1 MGKTVRRASLVLALT
16 PVLTLPAAALTGIAT
31 ASPTPVGS
39 TTTVTT
45 PAPGSTA
52 SADAVNV
59 DGIVTVGGTSSSA
72 NSDGGS
78 AHADALDVLGTRVS
92 GGDSSDPSKPA
103 NGNIIG
109 TGDTPVGDAEVAPYS
124 ASVKHDATSSSADA
138 DAALAHAGLAGLLE
152 VWVLHSHSHSDWSSD
167 QSNGSASSDGA
178 EVSGAGHDIK
188 VLHAETSSGH
198 KGSSALIVLDGQGIA
213 TSDQAGGACAIDLSP
228 IAQVL
233 CLTATGGVGKNGQ
246 TTSGAAVA
254 SATGMVPGTTLV
266 GAGSTGSAG
275 VAAAAKPA
283 SHSTEGGPL
292 PHTSGPAATSSSLPF
307 TGVEAGLLATYG
319 AALAGLG
326 AAIAAAARR
335 RRFSPVRG

>member
-16 PVLTLPAAALTGIAT
+16 PVLALPAAAALTGIAT
-31 ASPTPVGS
+31 ASPSPVGS

-45 PAPGSTA
+45 PAPGATA

-92 GGDSSDPSKPA
+92 GGDSNDPSKPA
-103 NGNIIG
+103 SGNIIG
-109 TGDTPVGDAEVAPYS
+109 TGDTPAGDAEVAPYS

-152 VWVLHSHSHSDWSSD
+152 VWVLHSHSHSDWNAD

-178 EVSGAGHDIK
+178 EVSGQGHDIK
-188 VLHAETSSGH
+188 VLHAETASGH
-198 KGSSALIVLDGQGIA
+198 KGSSALIVLDGQGIG
-213 TSDQAGGACAIDLSP
+213 TSDQAGGACALDLSP

-233 CLTATGGVGKNGQ
+233 CLTATGGTGKNGQ

-254 SATGMVPGTTLV
+254 SATGMIPGTTLV
-266 GAGSTGSAG
+266 GAGSTGSA
-275 VAAAAKPA
+275 AAGAKPA
-283 SHSTEGGPL
+283 AQSNEAGPL
-292 PHTSGPAATSSSLPF
+292 PHTSGPAAGSSLPF
-307 TGVEAGLLATYG
+307 TGAEAGLLATYG
-319 AALAGLG
+319 AMLAGLG
-326 AAIAAAARR
+326 AAILAAARR
-335 RRFSPVRG
+335 RRVVPARG

>member
-1 MGKTVRRASLVLALT
+1 MRKTVRRASLVLALT
-16 PVLTLPAAALTGIAT
+16 PMLTLPTTLAITSMAGAAT
-31 ASPTPVGS
+31 APLGS
-39 TTTVTT
+39 SQTVTT

-52 SADAVNV
+52 SANAVDV
-59 DGIVTVGGTSSSA
+59 DGIVTVGGTSSSS

-92 GGDSSDPSKPA
+92 GGDSSDPNKPA
-103 NGNIIG
+103 SGNIIG

-188 VLHAETSSGH
+188 VLHAETASGH
-198 KGSSALIVLDGQGIA
+198 KGSSALLVLDGQGIG
-213 TSDQAGGACAIDLSP
+213 TSDQAGGACALDLSP

-246 TTSGAAVA
+246 TTSGAAVL

-266 GAGSTGSAG
+266 GAGSSGSAG
-275 VAAAAKPA
+275 VAATKPA
-283 SHSTEGGPL
+283 SHSTEAGPL
-292 PHTSGPAATSSSLPF
+292 PHTSGPAAASSSLPF
-307 TGVEAGLLATYG
+307 TGLEAGLLATYG

-326 AAIAAAARR
+326 AAIVAAARR
-335 RRFSPVRG
+335 RRVGPVRG